1 MPYESFKS
9 SQHVAIRGL
18 VQDRKTGT
26 WRYLLHVTRHMQESD
41 AGRFGTDVLASRS
54 KKKGTPKQETQADM
68 ATARPCTTQAY
79 AIRRSFDDFKRLYDA
94 VAPLLMQSGKAPV
107 PKMPNDSLLTFFVGE
122 TQTALQKKRLALER
136 VLAAIEAHPA
146 ACDAPEYAE
155 FVANLNSYD
164 QVAKAPLS
172 PSMSSRS
179 SYSFSEEG
187 TATPRAFGAAASVLP
202 TSRSANA
209 LRRAYSQQDEDAV
222 ENRVAFSHFIE
233 ETETLTDVL
242 SRVAT
247 SVTPRPTPL
256 HCQTN
261 ATTFAASW
269 IMHSPRDFSS
279 ASDGKT
285 DSVFRHYVPGPKHL
299 RPNLL
304 SLGVLFLASFR

>member
-26 WRYLLHVTRHMQESD
+26 WRYLLHVTRRMQETD
-41 AGRFGTDVLASRS
+41 AGPSANVLASRS
-54 KKKGTPKQETQADM
+54 KKKSIHEPKADM
-68 ATARPCTTQAY
+68 AASRPCTTQSY
-79 AIRRSFDDFKRLYDA
+79 AIRRSFDDFKRLYEA
-94 VAPLLMQSGKAPV
+94 VAPVMMQSGAAHV

-146 ACDAPEYAE
+146 ACDAPAYAE

-179 SYSFSEEG
+179 SYSFSEDG
-187 TATPRAFGAAASVLP
+187 TVTPREFGPSSVLT

-209 LRRAYSQQDEDAV
+209 LRRAYSQQDGDAA
-222 ENRVAFSHFIE
+222 ENHVAFSHFSMI
-233 ETETLTDVL
+233 
-242 SRVAT
+242 
-247 SVTPRPTPL
+247 
-256 HCQTN
+256 
-261 ATTFAASW
+261 
-269 IMHSPRDFSS
+269 
-279 ASDGKT
+279 
-285 DSVFRHYVPGPKHL
+285 
-299 RPNLL
+299 
-304 SLGVLFLASFR
+304 

>member
-26 WRYLLHVTRHMQESD
+26 WRYLLHVTRRMQESD
-41 AGRFGTDVLASRS
+41 AAFGTNVLASRS
-54 KKKGTPKQETQADM
+54 KKKVIQKETQADM
-68 ATARPCTTQAY
+68 ATSRPCTTQAY
-79 AIRRSFDDFKRLYDA
+79 AIRRSFDDFKRLYEA
-94 VAPLLMQSGKAPV
+94 VAPLMMQSGKSQV

-179 SYSFSEEG
+179 SYSFSEDG
-187 TATPRAFGAAASVLP
+187 TVTPRDFGAAASVLT

-222 ENRVAFSHFIE
+222 ENRVAFSHFSMI
-233 ETETLTDVL
+233 
-242 SRVAT
+242 
-247 SVTPRPTPL
+247 
-256 HCQTN
+256 
-261 ATTFAASW
+261 
-269 IMHSPRDFSS
+269 
-279 ASDGKT
+279 
-285 DSVFRHYVPGPKHL
+285 
-299 RPNLL
+299 
-304 SLGVLFLASFR
+304 